1 MSSRYSAARPKRAGE
16 NFARTHYSNEE
27 DTKRVKFDVRNPSI
41 LAPDAREDDA
51 VLDADVIGGSGATKR
66 GAVNLDGY
74 DSDSDNENFNARA
87 GTRKKGNVNILE
99 QLDNYDAKGSSN
111 QEQSGGAINEDD
123 DDDDMFAAENDDE
136 KGKEEVNG
144 EDENFE
150 KSGRKKKDVKFLDDA
165 QIQGEEKKSKSRGAI
180 RLDERESSDDEDDL
194 ELAIQEEGVD
204 EEVGAGGLKRNA
216 PKVEAFNLRE
226 EMEEGRFDQDGNY
239 VRKANDPDAM
249 HDSWLEGFSKKEMK
263 KAAAAHEKREA
274 EARERRIQEDEV
286 LVSELLAT
294 LIRRLEKTETPLE
307 ALARLGKDKTK
318 TKKIPKWK
326 LKKMNKGAEA
336 METDQE
342 AAVDPKQAEVKQA
355 IDAITDAADKLLSRG
370 REEIYDQERELLV
383 REYRR
388 ETGEDWVDTKVEEAP
403 SSATADAESVPASDT
418 MWEFRWTDGRDDA
431 AKQGPFDGPT
441 MKAWQDA
448 GYFGQGVEF
457 RAVGGAGGEVGTW
470 NVDKQHLVGPLRA
483 VNALHVRP
491 GASAAAKEGHG
502 TGQTRMQPQ
511 MVPGTPDLN
520 GAGRAAHG
528 AIWGRRL
535 LQDPTSRNAP
545 ALVFR
550 NGPREARWQPSF
562 AAWMQ
567 QNAGAVA
574 FTVGHP
580 PWPLPESGL
589 AVT

>member
-1 MSSRYSAARPKRAGE
+1 MSSRFSAARPKRAGE
-16 NFARTHYSNEE
+16 NFARTHYNNEE

-51 VLDADVIGGSGATKR
+51 ILDADVIGGSGATKR

-87 GTRKKGNVNILE
+87 GSRKKGNVNILE
-99 QLDNYDAKGSSN
+99 QLDNYDAKASSN
-111 QEQSGGAINEDD
+111 NKEPSGKPINEDD
-123 DDDDMFAAENDDE
+123 DDDDMFAAENDE
-136 KGKEEVNG
+136 EEGKEVAG
-144 EDENFE
+144 DEDEEFE
-150 KSGRKKKDVKFLDDA
+150 KSGRKKKDVKFLDEA
-165 QIQGEEKKSKSRGAI
+165 QIQGQESRSKSGGTI
-180 RLDERESSDDEDDL
+180 RLDDQESSDDEEDL

-216 PKVEAFNLRE
+216 PKVEAFNLKE

-249 HDSWLEGFSKKEMK
+249 HDSWLEGLSKKDMK

-286 LVSELLAT
+286 LVSDLLAT
-294 LIRRLEKTETPLE
+294 LIRNLEKTETPLE
-307 ALARLGKDKTK
+307 ALARLGKDKPK

-326 LKKMNKGAEA
+326 LKKMHKGAEA

-342 AAVDPKQAEVKQA
+342 AANDARQAEVKQA

-370 REEIYDQERELLV
+370 HEDIYDQERELLV

-388 ETGEDWVDTKVEEAP
+388 ETGEDWVEPTPAAEAPAGTEEA
-403 SSATADAESVPASDT
+403 AAPANGT

-457 RAVGGAGGEVGTW
+457 RAVAGDGEEGVWAT
-470 NVDKQHLVGPLRA
+470 
-483 VNALHVRP
+483 
-491 GASAAAKEGHG
+491 SA
-502 TGQTRMQPQ
+502 
-511 MVPGTPDLN
+511 DF
-520 GAGRAAHG
+520 
-528 AIWGRRL
+528 
-535 LQDPTSRNAP
+535 S
-545 ALVFR
+545 
-550 NGPREARWQPSF
+550 
-562 AAWMQ
+562 
-567 QNAGAVA
+567 
-574 FTVGHP
+574 
-580 PWPLPESGL
+580 
-589 AVT
+589 

>member
-99 QLDNYDAKGSSN
+99 QLDNYDAKGGSN

-165 QIQGEEKKSKSRGAI
+165 QIQGEEKR
-180 RLDERESSDDEDDL
+180 RESSDDEDDL

-370 REEIYDQERELLV
+370 REEIYDQERAA
-383 REYRR
+383 
-388 ETGEDWVDTKVEEAP
+388 EDWVDTKVEEAP

-457 RAVGGAGGEVGTW
+457 RAVGGAGGEGVWT
-470 NVDKQHLVGPLRA
+470 
-483 VNALHVRP
+483 
-491 GASAAAKEGHG
+491 ASA
-502 TGQTRMQPQ
+502 
-511 MVPGTPDLN
+511 DF
-520 GAGRAAHG
+520 
-528 AIWGRRL
+528 
-535 LQDPTSRNAP
+535 S
-545 ALVFR
+545 
-550 NGPREARWQPSF
+550 
-562 AAWMQ
+562 
-567 QNAGAVA
+567 
-574 FTVGHP
+574 
-580 PWPLPESGL
+580 
-589 AVT
+589 

>member
-87 GTRKKGNVNILE
+87 GSRKKGDVNILE
-99 QLDNYDAKGSSN
+99 QLDNYEAKAGSTK
-111 QEQSGGAINEDD
+111 EQPSAPINEDD
-123 DDDDMFAAENDDE
+123 DDDDMFAAENDE
-136 KGKEEVNG
+136 EQGKEEVG

-150 KSGRKKKDVKFLDDA
+150 KSGRKKKNVKFMDDA
-165 QIQGEEKKSKSRGAI
+165 QIQGQEQNSKSGGTI
-180 RLDERESSDDEDDL
+180 RLDEQESSDDEEDL
-194 ELAIQEEGVD
+194 ELAIQEEGID

-216 PKVEAFNLRE
+216 PKVEAFNLSE
-226 EMEEGRFDQDGNY
+226 EMEEGRFDQEGNY
-239 VRKANDPDAM
+239 VRKANDTDAV
-249 HDSWLEGFSKKEMK
+249 HDSWLEGLSKKEMK

-274 EARERRIQEDEV
+274 EARERRIQEDSV

-318 TKKIPKWK
+318 PKKIPKWK
-326 LKKMNKGAEA
+326 LKKMNKGTEA

-342 AAVDPKQAEVKQA
+342 GAIDPKQAEIKQA

-370 REEIYDQERELLV
+370 QDEIYDQERELLV

-388 ETGEDWVDTKVEEAP
+388 ETGEDWVEPEAKTEAQP
-403 SSATADAESVPASDT
+403 AAVAEDASVPASGT
-418 MWEFRWTDGRDDA
+418 MWEFRWTDGRDNA

-457 RAVGGAGGEVGTW
+457 RVAGGDEGTW
-470 NVDKQHLVGPLRA
+470 A
-483 VNALHVRP
+483 
-491 GASAAAKEGHG
+491 ASAHFSP
-502 TGQTRMQPQ
+502 GQ
-511 MVPGTPDLN
+511 L
-520 GAGRAAHG
+520 
-528 AIWGRRL
+528 
-535 LQDPTSRNAP
+535 
-545 ALVFR
+545 
-550 NGPREARWQPSF
+550 
-562 AAWMQ
+562 
-567 QNAGAVA
+567 
-574 FTVGHP
+574 
-580 PWPLPESGL
+580 
-589 AVT
+589 